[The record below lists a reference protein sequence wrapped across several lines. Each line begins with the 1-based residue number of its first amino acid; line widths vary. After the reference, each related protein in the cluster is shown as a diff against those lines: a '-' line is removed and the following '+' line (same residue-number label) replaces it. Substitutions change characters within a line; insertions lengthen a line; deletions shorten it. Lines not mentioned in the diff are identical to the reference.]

1 MFVKLQPAS
10 GTNLPPYNPLLP
22 PPAVSQV
29 LILANP
35 QQVSLGSVLNLHYL
49 LIITLQCVCSMWLI
63 LMLKESDMC
72 PSLF

>member
-1 MFVKLQPAS
+1 MFPLLQTMLVKLQPAS

-35 QQVSLGSVLNLHYL
+35 QQVSLGSVVNLHYHVTHY
-49 LIITLQCVCSMWLI
+49 ISVCL
-63 LMLKESDMC
+63 
-72 PSLF
+72 